1 MIMLMVVKIIGA
13 ISKLTYNIW
22 QHKLTIICSTSE
34 LIEFTWPR
42 ISWMML
48 NALSTKRQ
56 TLYPL
61 SA

>member
-1 MIMLMVVKIIGA
+1 MFLSMIMLIVVKIIGA

-22 QHKLTIICSTSE
+22 QHRLTMMCSTSA

-48 NALSTKRQ
+48 NALSTRRH
-56 TLYPL
+56 TL
-61 SA
+61 